1 MTSPRKEV
9 RPSILKCLVTVFLHI
24 NYVPSQCY
32 FRSSFLNSLLH
43 SFNIFP
49 HIFIPSTTILIFSLL
64 NVINPSSTI
73 LFIFPPPPHFY
84 CFPSSSSFL
93 LFSLH
98 HHHHHQRHISIVFS
112 PPPPPPH
119 FFCFSSSSPSTSS
132 SFLLFSL
139 QVWPFRHDF
148 GLFGLSRENNRN
160 EEEVEEGA
168 EEEKGEEEG
177 ENR

>member
-73 LFIFPPPPHFY
+73 LFIFPPPPHFF
-84 CFPSSSSFL
+84 CFLSTTTTTTNATFL

-98 HHHHHQRHISIVFS
+98 HHHRHISFVFPPP

-119 FFCFSSSSPSTSS
+119 FYCFPSK
-132 SFLLFSL
+132 
-139 QVWPFRHDF
+139 F
-148 GLFGLSRENNRN
+148 GLLGMILASLAFRGKTIEMRRRWRRRRENNKN
-160 EEEVEEGA
+160 EEEE
-168 EEEKGEEEG
+168 EEEG
-177 ENR
+177 KQ